1 MFRSPLYRTLLRSAS
16 LRGTHLVRGMFFEN
30 EVDSVTNVQAAIFFA
45 LLIGVGDI
53 TNIHRNTLLFKDRW
67 SSYKAVK
74 WKLSYFGRIIDKLSH

>member
-1 MFRSPLYRTLLRSAS
+1 
-16 LRGTHLVRGMFFEN
+16 LVRGMFFEN